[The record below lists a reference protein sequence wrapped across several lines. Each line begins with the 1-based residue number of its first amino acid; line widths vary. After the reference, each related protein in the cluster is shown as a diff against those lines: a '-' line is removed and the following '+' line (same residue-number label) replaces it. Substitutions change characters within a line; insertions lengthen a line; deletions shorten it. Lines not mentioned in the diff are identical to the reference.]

1 MFIRV
6 PFFDFVLLEDTTH
19 LDSQP
24 SFSKITKT
32 KILEIWKRP
41 YLNYM
46 PLTYS
51 IWGIAAHLTEKRP
64 LEEMAHSKSGV
75 LKDFRFSP
83 ALFHI
88 LPLAFHLMTAFLLF
102 WLFCFLTHHPLG
114 SFLGAL
120 LFAIHPVQVES
131 VAWVSSL
138 KDTLSGFW
146 GVLAIFLFLLAHET
160 PPKSKTFKFFIL
172 TSTFA
177 LFLSLCSA
185 PSAIALPIITLIII
199 YYLYKKERFQY
210 ASKFLLGWGFLTI
223 PFFFSQYTSSSNQ
236 NLFSNLPSVKEQ
248 ILVSLDS
255 LSFYFCKI
263 MMPLHLAIDYGRNTL
278 WVLTQTSVHT
288 TASIFFVFIFA
299 LTLFLKW
306 NKMKWALAC
315 QGIFLAGLIPTF
327 LFQRLLF
334 QPYSSVADRDLY
346 FSMVGVGLALAFII
360 KQTSKKPAIAL
371 GLTLILIFFGT
382 RSFFQTF
389 YWKDT
394 PHLINHA
401 LEINSE
407 SALAHNTLGHF
418 YEKTEDYSKAISHF
432 TSALILNPESA
443 SYDRMGAIH
452 LVMGNFSSAKTIY
465 EKALLLHPL
474 SSVDFHGL
482 GLSWMGLGN
491 KAMAQDNFAK
501 ASALS
506 PRDWASSNAVKQ
518 LKRELFSTKKPAKSH
533 PHRKNHRGSL

>member
-1 MFIRV
+1 MVFIRV
-6 PFFDFVLLEDTTH
+6 PFSDFVLLEDTTH

-24 SFSKITKT
+24 YFSKLTKT
-32 KILEIWKRP
+32 NILDIWKRP

-51 IWGIAAHLTEKRP
+51 IWAIAAHLTERKP
-64 LEEMAHSKSGV
+64 LDEMAHSKSGV

-83 ALFHI
+83 VLFHI
-88 LPLAFHLMTAFLLF
+88 LPLTFHLMTAFLLF

-120 LFAIHPVQVES
+120 LFAIHPIQVES

-138 KDTLSGFW
+138 KDTLSGFL
-146 GVLAIFLFLLAHET
+146 GVLSIFIFILAQES
-160 PPKSKTFKFFIL
+160 PPKSKTFKFFIFS
-172 TSTFA
+172 STCAF
-177 LFLSLCSA
+177 FLSLCSA
-185 PSAIALPIITLIII
+185 PSAIAIPLITLLICF
-199 YYLYKKERFQY
+199 YFYKRERFQY
-210 ASKFLLGWGFLTI
+210 ASRFLLGWGLLTI
-223 PFFFSQYTSSSNQ
+223 PFFVFQYTSSSNQ
-236 NLFSNLPSVKEQ
+236 NFLTNLPPLKEQ

-255 LSFYFCKI
+255 LSFYFSKI
-263 MMPLHLAIDYGRNTL
+263 ILPLHLAVDYGRNTA
-278 WVLTQTSVHT
+278 WVLTQTAIHT

-315 QGIFLAGLIPTF
+315 EAIFLAGLIPTF

-334 QPYSSVADRDLY
+334 QPYSSVADKDLY
-346 FSMVGVGLALAFII
+346 LSMIAVGLAVAFIT

-371 GLTLILIFFGT
+371 GFMLILIFFGT

-394 PHLINHA
+394 PHLLNHA

-418 YEKTEDYSKAISHF
+418 YEKMEDYNKAVSHF

-443 SYDRMGAIH
+443 SYHRMGAIH
-452 LVMGNFSSAKTIY
+452 LAMGNFSAAKTIY

-518 LKRELFSTKKPAKSH
+518 LKRDLFPKNKTAKNH
-533 PHRKNHRGSL
+533 PHRKTH